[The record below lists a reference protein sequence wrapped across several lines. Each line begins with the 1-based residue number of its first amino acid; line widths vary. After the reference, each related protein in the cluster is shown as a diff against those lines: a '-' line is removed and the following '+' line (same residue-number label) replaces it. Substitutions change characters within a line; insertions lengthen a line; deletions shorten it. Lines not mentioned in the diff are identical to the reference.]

1 MPFCTPGAGAGSGW
15 ALPATR
21 HDPDSPVRVTIVE
34 DDSVIRNLLK
44 WKLTAMGY
52 QVAGETDTGE
62 EAIDLA
68 GIETPDLML
77 MDISLAGEMD
87 GIQAA
92 WFIKQKYAINSI
104 FVSGFSDPETLNRAW
119 GICPAGFV
127 PKPIDDVHLHLT
139 IELAAARAR

>member
-1 MPFCTPGAGAGSGW
+1 MPFCTPKAGAGSGW
-15 ALPATR
+15 TLPATR
-21 HDPDSPVRVTIVE
+21 NDPNGPVRVTIVE

-52 QVAGETDTGE
+52 LVAGEIDTGE

-77 MDISLAGEMD
+77 MDIALAGEMD

-92 WFIKQKYAINSI
+92 WFIKQKYAINSVFI
-104 FVSGFSDPETLNRAW
+104 SGFSDPGTLNRAW
-119 GICPAGFV
+119 GINPAGFV